1 MTEGLTLISTR
12 DRLSANPSINSGF
25 FRRVALN
32 CSLAAQRSMDLTER
46 QKQLLREIIESYIES
61 GIPVGSETIEKESNM
76 GVSPATIRNDMVRLT
91 ALGYLRQPH
100 TSAGRIPTSMGMK
113 FYVDQLMEERSLSL
127 KDEVSIKEE
136 LKEPTDRFDRLL
148 KQVTRSLASQ
158 THALAL
164 ATDEDGEIYA
174 SGMANILDIPEF
186 YDIDITRTVLAMLD
200 KAEIIQQIFG
210 MLTLEDQIKIL
221 FGEELNMPYLEGCG
235 FVVAKYQSQT
245 HTGMLGVIGPSRL
258 NYPVVIPTMRYFS
271 QLLSEIAKI

>member
-1 MTEGLTLISTR
+1 
-12 DRLSANPSINSGF
+12 
-25 FRRVALN
+25 
-32 CSLAAQRSMDLTER
+32 MDLTER
-46 QKQLLREIIESYIES
+46 QKQLLREIIESYIET
-61 GIPVGSETIEKESNM
+61 GVPVGS
-76 GVSPATIRNDMVRLT
+76 ATIRNKIVKLT

-136 LKEPTDRFDRLL
+136 LKETTDRFDRLL
-148 KQVTRSLASQ
+148 KNVTRHLAAQ
-158 THALAL
+158 THSLAL

-200 KAEIIQQIFG
+200 KAEIINQIFSN
-210 MLTLEDQIKIL
+210 MAFEYQIKII

-235 FVVAKYQSQT
+235 FV
-245 HTGMLGVIGPSRL
+245 I
-258 NYPVVIPTMRYFS
+258 
-271 QLLSEIAKI
+271 